1 MGKKIRDAVV
11 KIDSSLLLEVE
22 EFIRKKSHRYK
33 YVNRKQFIDIA
44 VNEFL
49 QKELQKSAL
58 NGRKKVKYGK

>member
-22 EFIRKKSHRYK
+22 EFIRSKSSRYK

-44 VNEFL
+44 VDEFL
-49 QKELQKSAL
+49 QKEKLRVKH
-58 NGRKKVKYGK
+58 GR